1 MCMHK
6 HELYFL
12 NAVQIGCSSIII
24 CYSVINNS
32 LTSKTVIKTI
42 FEVKLS
48 TVWKRCIKLVYALC
62 CNMHVY
68 INLCYPIAISLKI
81 ISVSSTN
88 AILRCPSWLFMA
100 LKKLYKFHFKTVS
113 SHFFA
118 LCNYVLC
125 MSDTVFPLQLK
136 EPWRNKLWS
145 SSYAAYYFTWYLT
158 SCWNNTSSICWI
170 IQQGPVWLAYKVCY
184 FSCFQC

>member
-1 MCMHK
+1 MNSSVNWVYLYCNNCQLFCLPCHPGNDLIIHCVHK

-32 LTSKTVIKTI
+32 LTSKTVIKTV

-100 LKKLYKFHFKTVS
+100 LK
-113 SHFFA
+113 
-118 LCNYVLC
+118 NYIN
-125 MSDTVFPLQLK
+125 S
-136 EPWRNKLWS
+136 
-145 SSYAAYYFTWYLT
+145 T
-158 SCWNNTSSICWI
+158 SK
-170 IQQGPVWLAYKVCY
+170 P
-184 FSCFQC
+184 